1 MRITAIS
8 STVMCA
14 LLTGPFIL
22 VEGIRPA
29 IPLLISLILGIIW
42 TVISE

>member
-1 MRITAIS
+1 MRFSAIT

>member
-1 MRITAIS
+1 MRITAIA
-8 STVMCA
+8 STVICA

-22 VEGIRPA
+22 VEGFRPA

>member
-42 TVISE
+42 AVISE